1 MNDGDPTPP
10 PIPHQPPATRPDGT
24 APRPTG
30 CLTAFL
36 VVLGVIL
43 LLPGLCT
50 LIMSNGRPFTD
61 SLGSEIATVT
71 FTIGFF
77 GFVLIAVALSRPRR

>member
-1 MNDGDPTPP
+1 MNDTDPTPP
-10 PIPHQPPATRPDGT
+10 QTPDRPPPAHPNGT
-24 APRPTG
+24 PSRPTG

-36 VVLGVIL
+36 VSVGVIL

-50 LIMSNGRPFTD
+50 LVVSGGRPFTD
-61 SLGSEIATVT
+61 GPGSEIATIT

-77 GFVLIAVALSRPRR
+77 GIALIWLALSRRRR